1 MAAGGVNAPSPVTVS
16 VCMPSVASSGH
27 VNVTPAG
34 TLIVTS
40 PAIVTVPVP
49 SAPSAATVI
58 VPPSRIVPPVQPF
71 DRRRTSSPP
80 PRFVRA
86 LCRSA
91 FQALFAAFVR
101 IPSTINRP
109 PVSMS
114 NVQSGLQWFR
124 CA

>member
-1 MAAGGVNAPSPVTVS
+1 MAAGGVNVPSPVMVS
-16 VCMPSVASSGH
+16 VYMPSVASGGQM
-27 VNVTPAG
+27 NVTPAG
-34 TLIVTS
+34 TLIVTL
-40 PAIVTVPVP
+40 PAMVSVDFP
-49 SAPSAATVI
+49 SASGWDTVI
-58 VPPSRIVPPVQPF
+58 VPSSKTVPPVQPLR
-71 DRRRTSSPP
+71 RRRTSSPP